1 MSLSITL
8 YQNCKLTNKYSQVFK
23 DRTTMN
29 TYLAGLTYSQVYS
42 GDDIYYTNSGTIS
55 IDNSSLL
62 GNGGDKYNYMK
73 FTHTAEGGTITH
85 RFAFVNNITIVN
97 EVAVIE
103 YSEDIWHTYA
113 IDTNTHKINLFNSLL
128 EQAKTLN
135 GGTGYEYTATEI
147 ANLPKGLPIQPEG
160 QNNPEFKPFTASDP
174 AQANCYIL
182 ITASVYKLTAQG
194 EVNERFVSN
203 YLLSYQQNITGG
215 HTPLASGKNYLWDLS
230 DTQTLELL
238 AQIQAK
244 SSDTTVSYKTQP
256 NYHYDIIDV
265 KLIPDTMGTIWFDDY
280 LTADSTH
287 DAGLYPDFSLTLN
300 MYDIDSTES
309 AYYDFD
315 TKIEFNNLVISSET
329 RYIDNNGHLRYT
341 YNGVKQNTVLQY
353 TRTFGSDKS
362 YVAIANLSR
371 VIPITFNGLSK
382 TATFELSVNLFNN
395 SIRLLFDNT
404 ITDISSDFTLQI
416 PISTQGAD
424 ITQQQKIALRTGNIV
439 QALSLVG
446 QTFSLGASIGT
457 AVATHGGSMQS
468 DLGGNSSNLV
478 KQATNLISGAVQM
491 DSRNQAQYV
500 ANKVM
505 SVNDT
510 SIMNCVL
517 NGLRELKM
525 NYENE
530 TLVDSIIYYYGYKYK
545 LLVNFFDTVYSANN
559 YVKFAQ
565 ANVYG
570 SYSQSV
576 AEQLSRILENGTI
589 LL

>member
-1 MSLSITL
+1 MSLAITL
-8 YQNCKLTNKYSQVFK
+8 YQSCKLTNKYSQVFK

-29 TYLAGLTYSQVYS
+29 TYLSGLTYSQVYS

-73 FTHTAEGGTITH
+73 FTHTAEGGAITH

-128 EQAKTLN
+128 QQAKTLN
-135 GGTGYEYTATEI
+135 GGTGYEYTASQI
-147 ANLPKGLPIQPEG
+147 AGLPKALPIQPEG
-160 QNNPEFKPFTASDP
+160 QNAPSFKEFTVSDP
-174 AQANCYIL
+174 AEVQCYIL
-182 ITASVYKLTAQG
+182 ITASVYKLSGQG
-194 EVNERFVSN
+194 EVNERYVSN
-203 YLLSYQQNITGG
+203 YLLSYKELATGG
-215 HTPLASGKNYLWDLS
+215 ITPAATGKNYIWDLS
-230 DTQTLELL
+230 ETQTLLL
-238 AQIQAK
+238 LSLIQAS
-244 SSDTTVSYKTQP
+244 SSDTVVSYRTNP
-256 NYHYDIIDV
+256 NYHYDIIDI
-265 KLIPDTMGTIWFDDY
+265 KIIPESIGTDWFTNY
-280 LTADSTH
+280 LTGDSTH
-287 DAGLYPDFSLTLN
+287 DAGLYPDFSLTLPI
-300 MYDIDSTES
+300 YDIDNSESSYQYFDST
-309 AYYDFD
+309 
-315 TKIEFNNLVISSET
+315 IEFNNIVIDSATKYLSGGS
-329 RYIDNNGHLRYT
+329 IRYT
-341 YNGVKQNTVLQY
+341 YNGIEQNTILSSTKTY
-353 TRTFGSDKS
+353 SSNKE

-371 VIPITFNGLSK
+371 VIPIAFNGLSK

-439 QALSLVG
+439 QSLGLVG
-446 QTFSLGASIGT
+446 QAFSLGANIGT
-457 AVATHGGSMQS
+457 AVATHGGSMQA
-468 DLGGNSSNLV
+468 DLGGSSSRLV
-478 KQATNLISGAVQM
+478 GQAMNLISGAVQL

-500 ANKVM
+500 SNKVM

-510 SIMNCVL
+510 TIMNCVL
-517 NGLRELKM
+517 GGLRELKM
-525 NYENE
+525 NYINE
-530 TLVDSIIYYYGYKYK
+530 TLLDSMINNYGYMYR
-545 LLVNFFDTVYSANN
+545 LLVNSFDTVYSANN
-559 YVKFAQ
+559 YVKFTQ

-570 SYSQSV
+570 DYSQSI
-576 AEQLSRILENGTI
+576 ANGLANILENGVI

>member
-1 MSLSITL
+1 M
-8 YQNCKLTNKYSQVFK
+8 
-23 DRTTMN
+23 
-29 TYLAGLTYSQVYS
+29 
-42 GDDIYYTNSGTIS
+42 
-55 IDNSSLL
+55 
-62 GNGGDKYNYMK
+62 
-73 FTHTAEGGTITH
+73 
-85 RFAFVNNITIVN
+85 
-97 EVAVIE
+97 
-103 YSEDIWHTYA
+103 
-113 IDTNTHKINLFNSLL
+113 
-128 EQAKTLN
+128 
-135 GGTGYEYTATEI
+135 
-147 ANLPKGLPIQPEG
+147 
-160 QNNPEFKPFTASDP
+160 
-174 AQANCYIL
+174 
-182 ITASVYKLTAQG
+182 
-194 EVNERFVSN
+194 
-203 YLLSYQQNITGG
+203 
-215 HTPLASGKNYLWDLS
+215 
-230 DTQTLELL
+230 
-238 AQIQAK
+238 
-244 SSDTTVSYKTQP
+244 
-256 NYHYDIIDV
+256 
-265 KLIPDTMGTIWFDDY
+265 
-280 LTADSTH
+280 
-287 DAGLYPDFSLTLN
+287 
-300 MYDIDSTES
+300 
-309 AYYDFD
+309 
-315 TKIEFNNLVISSET
+315 
-329 RYIDNNGHLRYT
+329 
-341 YNGVKQNTVLQY
+341 
-353 TRTFGSDKS
+353 
-362 YVAIANLSR
+362 
-371 VIPITFNGLSK
+371 IPITFNGLSK